1 MVARF
6 LRPSGADRSAAL
18 EDLGCQ
24 QVLRQTARRELWQG
38 SVSVGI
44 SLGRASFDMFVRSV
58 KDILGTDQDVAG
70 NGWRSRRL
78 ILARDGLKY
87 SVHET
92 ILEAN
97 VALRFA
103 YASHRETVYCIEGE
117 GSVRNLVTGETWEL
131 RPGSLY
137 SVGIGD
143 DHVVTT
149 QSAMK
154 LVCIFDPPLE
164 GQEEAD

>member
-1 MVARF
+1 
-6 LRPSGADRSAAL
+6 
-18 EDLGCQ
+18 
-24 QVLRQTARRELWQG
+24 
-38 SVSVGI
+38 
-44 SLGRASFDMFVRSV
+44 MFVRNV
-58 KDILGTDQDVAG
+58 KDILATERDVAG

-92 ILEAN
+92 ILEAS

-103 YASHRETVYCIEGE
+103 YAAHRETVYCIEGE
-117 GSVRNLVTGETWEL
+117 GSVRNVVTGETWPL

-137 SVGIGD
+137 SVAIGD

-149 QSAMK
+149 QSPMK